1 MPTQRKTTPSRGLL
15 HLIKVGDIAKIQ
27 GQIWLLLSHRPLIS
41 EMPPHW
47 GLTLPKFRR
56 NLQETFVVFTMVV
69 GVRAGSITCEV
80 HTKVQFFFIANK
92 SL

>member
-1 MPTQRKTTPSRGLL
+1 MLKMHPQRKTTSSRGLL

-27 GQIWLLLSHRPLIS
+27 GQIWLLLGHRPLIS

-56 NLQETFVVFTMVV
+56 NQEESFVVFTTVA
-69 GVRAGSITCEV
+69 GVRAGSFSCEV
-80 HTKVQFFFIANK
+80 HTKVQFFFK
-92 SL
+92 